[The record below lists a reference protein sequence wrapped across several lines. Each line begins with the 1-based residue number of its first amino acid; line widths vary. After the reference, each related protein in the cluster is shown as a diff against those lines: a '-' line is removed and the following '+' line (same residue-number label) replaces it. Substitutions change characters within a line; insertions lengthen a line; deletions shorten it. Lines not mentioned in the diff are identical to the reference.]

1 MSMLTLSLPTPG
13 AALIGTPRAV
23 GANATDTTAL
33 PANAADFFVAALEAV
48 LDNVAEDATPQ
59 QAAAPAQQAVPVNTH
74 KRDDD
79 STTLEREPAP
89 ADVLPSIPPSMQPP
103 VAVMPV
109 ATAPTTPAVPVA
121 PVATEASLPDAAPP
135 VADAIAA
142 PQTKAT
148 PTAPIVKPVV
158 TDNAQSTASTSVAP
172 VRDALIALAPAD
184 VGSNAA
190 PDAPVRLPNGEPTQW
205 RQPLQQALGERLQLS
220 SSRQS
225 DSAVIRLDPPQMG
238 RIEIAIRHEAGALRV
253 SLTATHSEVVRQLQG
268 VGESLRHDLSQRH
281 TGEVS
286 VQVADAA
293 GARLTQGDADGRQ
306 RQRGSQGEGNDAAPT
321 RAFADDEYD
330 ERHAFGM
337 SPDEER
343 SA

>member
-1 MSMLTLSLPTPG
+1 MSTLILSLPTPG
-13 AALIGTPRAV
+13 AALIGTLRAV
-23 GANATDTTAL
+23 GANATDTAL

-48 LDNVAEDATPQ
+48 LDNVAEDAQPQ
-59 QAAAPAQQAVPVNTH
+59 QAATPAQQAVPANTH

-79 STTLEREPAP
+79 SAALEREPEP
-89 ADVLPSIPPSMQPP
+89 ADVLPSIPPSMQQP

-109 ATAPTTPAVPVA
+109 ATASTTPAV
-121 PVATEASLPDAAPP
+121 PVATEASLPDAALS

-142 PQTKAT
+142 PQTKT
-148 PTAPIVKPVV
+148 TLTAPIVKPVAA
-158 TDNAQSTASTSVAP
+158 DNAQSTASTSVAP

-184 VGSNAA
+184 VGSNAT
-190 PDAPVRLPNGEPTQW
+190 PDALVRLPNGEPTQW

-220 SSRQS
+220 SSRHS

-253 SLTATHSEVVRQLQG
+253 SLTATHAEVVRQLQG

-281 TGEVS
+281 AGEVS

-293 GARLTQGDADGRQ
+293 GARLAQGDADGRQ

-337 SPDEER
+337 SPEEER